1 MPITQP
7 APRGSVTA
15 VLIRRQIVVLFYHS
29 PGDASKRPGLRTSD
43 L

>member
-1 MPITQP
+1 MPITQL
-7 APRGSVTA
+7 APGGSVIA

-29 PGDASKRPGLRTSD
+29 PSDASKRPVLRTSD